1 MDFNLTPGIWG
12 PSSTHTFL
20 SGSVYKELEKQQHF
34 RKRFCFR
41 MEKINHE
48 VTWSIIMQQGVMDL

>member
-1 MDFNLTPGIWG
+1 MDFNPTPGIWG

-20 SGSVYKELEKQQHF
+20 SGSVYKELEKQQQF

-41 MEKINHE
+41 MEKSNQEI
-48 VTWSIIMQQGVMDL
+48 TWSIIMQQGVMDL